1 MLNLLQVLSVNF
13 LCGADFLFSH
23 PSGFRW
29 AAIVEYHP
37 FAKWVCTPH
46 PLTPRLGQQGR
57 YQWSAS
63 RLHLSFLQSP
73 GQLSAH
79 ILPLSHPPLGET
91 FCTATQCLLSCM
103 SLVSDREQMF
113 GSLCVSGQSEET
125 QCEGQTQVRLGVK
138 NCSHMMHPDQVFRT
152 LWATSGYLR
161 QQGTDLQGSGCGS
174 AVTWY
179 LVLFTWA
186 VSFCAKWLQALGLI
200 WRHTFCLC
208 LLLFLLSF
216 FLHGF
221 ACWPVG
227 PIRALLLLGSL
238 RNQQTRGLKPG
249 SAATW
254 SYKHQRAFWNC
265 CVFSLRAI
273 REKSKPPGDIQSK
286 IAVIAAGGTRL
297 GLGQHL
303 SDQAC
308 RRHWRRQGLFIHLHL
323 IEAAEEQSRHILL
336 SVYGAR

>member
-37 FAKWVCTPH
+37 FAKWGC
-46 PLTPRLGQQGR
+46 PRLGQPGR

-125 QCEGQTQVRLGVK
+125 ECEGQTQVRPGVK

-208 LLLFLLSF
+208 LLLFLF
-216 FLHGF
+216 FFFFCMDLHVSRQFQLGHCS
-221 ACWPVG
+221 CWVV
-227 PIRALLLLGSL
+227 
-238 RNQQTRGLKPG
+238 
-249 SAATW
+249 
-254 SYKHQRAFWNC
+254 
-265 CVFSLRAI
+265 CVI
-273 REKSKPPGDIQSK
+273 SKPKALSQGVLQPEVTNTKGLSETVVSSVWGQSGK
-286 IAVIAAGGTRL
+286 N
-297 GLGQHL
+297 L
-303 SDQAC
+303 S
-308 RRHWRRQGLFIHLHL
+308 
-323 IEAAEEQSRHILL
+323 LL
-336 SVYGAR
+336 VTFKAK